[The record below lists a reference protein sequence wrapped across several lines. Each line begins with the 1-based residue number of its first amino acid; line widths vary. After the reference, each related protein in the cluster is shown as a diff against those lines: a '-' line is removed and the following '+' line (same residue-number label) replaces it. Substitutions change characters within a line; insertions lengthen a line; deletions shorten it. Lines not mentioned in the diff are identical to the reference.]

1 MQPKPKFK
9 FTPSSLLLL
18 VMFVILAALMLFP
31 LYALFMASLKPAT
44 ELFRYG
50 LNVRVDFDMM
60 SLNNYKSIFSGE
72 GAAGNYFGWYKNSLV
87 ISALFTLLSL
97 LFSSMVG
104 YGLGMYRF
112 KGRNLIFTL
121 VLVVMMI
128 PVEIILLP
136 LYKLMISLKLIN
148 TIWGVILPFIVAPL
162 PIFFFRQFA
171 LGLPRDFMDAG
182 RMDGCS
188 EYGIFFKIMVP
199 LMAPAFGAITI
210 LQAMN
215 SWNNF
220 LWPLIVLRTTE
231 QFTLPIGLAS
241 FVSPLGNNYE
251 ALIAGAVLAI
261 LPILLVF
268 LFFQRYFMEGLTVGG
283 VKG

>member
-1 MQPKPKFK
+1 MQDNKKFK
-9 FTPSSLLLL
+9 FSAASLLLL
-18 VMFVILAALMLFP
+18 LLFLVLAVFMLFP
-31 LYALFMASLKPAT
+31 LYALFLASLKPAT

-50 LNVRVDFDMM
+50 LNVRLDFNLM
-60 SLNNYKSIFSGE
+60 SLENYKSIFSGV
-72 GAAGNYFGWYKNSLV
+72 GAAGNYFAWYKNSAV
-87 ISALFTLLSL
+87 ITTLFTLLSL
-97 LFSSMVG
+97 LLSSMVG

-112 KGRNLIFTL
+112 KGRGLIFTL
-121 VLVVMMI
+121 VLIVMMI
-128 PVEIILLP
+128 PVEIIILP
-136 LYKLMISLKLIN
+136 LYKLTISLKLIN
-148 TIWGVILPFIVAPL
+148 TIWGVILPFVVAPL

-182 RMDGCS
+182 RIDGCT
-188 EYGIFFKIMVP
+188 EYGIFFRIMVP

-241 FVSPLGNNYE
+241 FVSPLGNNYD

-261 LPILLVF
+261 LPILLLF
-268 LFFQRYFMEGLTVGG
+268 LFFQRFFIEGLTVGG

>member
-1 MQPKPKFK
+1 MQTTEKTKFSV
-9 FTPSSLLLL
+9 PSLLLVL
-18 VMFVILAALMLFP
+18 LFVMLAALMLFP
-31 LYALFMASLKPAT
+31 LYALFLASLKPAT

-50 LNVRVDFDMM
+50 LNVRLDFNLM
-60 SLNNYKSIFSGE
+60 SLDNYKSIFSGL
-72 GAAGNYFGWYKNSLV
+72 GAAGNYFGWYKNSLIITV
-87 ISALFTLLSL
+87 LFTLLSL

-112 KGRNLIFTL
+112 RGRNLIFTL

-171 LGLPRDFMDAG
+171 LGLPKDFMDAG
-182 RMDGCS
+182 RIDGCS

-261 LPILLVF
+261 LPILVLF
-268 LFFQRYFMEGLTVGG
+268 LFFQRFFMEGLTVGG
-283 VKG
+283 IKG